1 MKQKIKE
8 LVIPKILHTLETG
21 GEGWF
26 EKDFHFPL
34 YELIN
39 CIEDEIEGMEWL
51 DDFESNSNDWDWFT
65 SFYYHPHR
73 YCLSGSG
80 WSGGLT
86 FEKED

>member
-1 MKQKIKE
+1 MKEKIKE

-21 GEGWF
+21 EDWR
-26 EKDFHFPL
+26 ENDFHFPL

-39 CIEDEIEGMEWL
+39 CIEDEIEGIEWL
-51 DDFESNSNDWDWFT
+51 DDFESNITDWDWFT

-80 WSGGLT
+80 WVDYVSK
-86 FEKED
+86 EKIKN